1 MHFLHNKIKQ
11 ICVFVDTYLLFLFLL
26 FDSLKAD
33 NTKEGGYQR
42 NGDYYNGDNEAFHLN
57 SSP

>member
-1 MHFLHNKIKQ
+1 M
-11 ICVFVDTYLLFLFLL
+11 CFVDTYLLFLFLL

-33 NTKEGGYQR
+33 NIKKGGCQR
-42 NGDYYNGDNEAFHLN
+42 NCDYYNGDNEAFHLN